1 MIRKKTIEKKKDLK
15 KAILSVHASST
26 SDRKIPMA
34 LKV

>member
-1 MIRKKTIEKKKDLK
+1 MIRKKTIEKKDLK
-15 KAILSVHASST
+15 KAILSVHSSST

>member
-1 MIRKKTIEKKKDLK
+1 MIEKKKDLK
-15 KAILSVHASST
+15 KAISSVHSSSN